1 MDCSAALK
9 LERGGIFVAL
19 VKEKRGRGRPTVQK
33 LENREEEA
41 ETVTECGHMN
51 AVLLTEA
58 DAAVPRRLRTPRN
71 QEPREGSGVDQGWTR
86 QPRARETQGS
96 TPYARPNELRTERR
110 KKKKTH
116 RGQRR

>member
-1 MDCSAALK
+1 
-9 LERGGIFVAL
+9 
-19 VKEKRGRGRPTVQK
+19 
-33 LENREEEA
+33 
-41 ETVTECGHMN
+41 MN

-110 KKKKTH
+110 KKKPTGVKEDDET
-116 RGQRR
+116 GFKEDPGSKEPKIKKL